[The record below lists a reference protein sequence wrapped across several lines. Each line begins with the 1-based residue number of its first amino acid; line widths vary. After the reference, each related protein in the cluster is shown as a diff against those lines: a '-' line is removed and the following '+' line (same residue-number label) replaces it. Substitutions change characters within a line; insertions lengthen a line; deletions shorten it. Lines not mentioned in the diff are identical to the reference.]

1 MEEGGGLGVCRVVGV
16 LWGHL
21 PKRSFVI
28 IFYCHICVLLV
39 KAISMIYIC
48 YIKYIINA
56 ACVLAVGDDE
66 LGVGDDNDASSE
78 VAGGRGRRGGLV
90 GRSAGGR
97 GGTGG

>member
-1 MEEGGGLGVCRVVGV
+1 M
-16 LWGHL
+16 

-66 LGVGDDNDASSE
+66 LGVGDDDDMSSE
-78 VAGGRGRRGGLV
+78 AAEGRGTRARPVGFSVGSRG
-90 GRSAGGR
+90 
-97 GGTGG
+97 